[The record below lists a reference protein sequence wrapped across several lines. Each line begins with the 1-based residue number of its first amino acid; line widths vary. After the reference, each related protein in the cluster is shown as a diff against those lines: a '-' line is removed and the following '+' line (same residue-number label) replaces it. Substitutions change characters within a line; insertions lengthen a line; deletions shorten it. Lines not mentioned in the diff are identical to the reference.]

1 MLCRSASFADRWRE
15 RLGGLCTTSG
25 APSRGRTG
33 SPHRALPEDAEEAE
47 ETEVLVADTAVGIA
61 IGVRCTPK
69 TQHGEMILRFE

>member
-33 SPHRALPEDAEEAE
+33 SPHRALPEDAEEAD
-47 ETEVLVADTAVGIA
+47 VLVADTAVGIA